1 MKRLMISV
9 CVLLGAMSSGAA
21 NALVI
26 DGNLSDWGVHHNGN
40 AADWTV
46 SSAFAASTVEDQT
59 GNSSQYLNPGWGGQA
74 YDAEAMYVTW
84 SASTL
89 YIGFATGHSPNT
101 PQNPGGNSYGPGDIA
116 IDIGNNGT
124 WDYGVELQ
132 GNGGFTQGRVYA
144 SPTFAPGVVAS
155 NPTSLTGGT
164 GVGSVGSVAFTT
176 AYQTGY
182 GQYAAD
188 KHYFYEIA
196 VPLSAFG
203 GNLGVGSTFK
213 VHWTMNCANDIITVT
228 TTRNTTSK
236 VPLPGTLAL
245 LPLGLM
251 GMAALRRRRQS

>member
-1 MKRLMISV
+1 MNRVLIS
-9 CVLLGAMSSGAA
+9 CIAGLGMFAVSSAH
-21 NALVI
+21 ALVI

-40 AADWTV
+40 SADWTV
-46 SSAFAASTVEDQT
+46 NSSFAASTVEDQT
-59 GNSSQYLNPGWGGQA
+59 GNSSTYLNPGWGGQA

-84 SASTL
+84 SASSL

-124 WDYGVELQ
+124 WDYGIELQ

-164 GVGSVGSVAFTT
+164 GVGSLGSVVYTT
-176 AYQTGY
+176 TGQNGY
-182 GQYAAD
+182 GQYTSD
-188 KHYFYEIA
+188 NHYFYEIA

-203 GNLGVGSTFK
+203 GNLGVGTTFK
-213 VHWTMNCANDIITVT
+213 VHWTMNCANDVITVT